1 MPLAPVPGV
10 QPDFRFVNASGET
23 SPYTTAI
30 AKHAIQMQDPAFEP
44 HNAKRNVPQE
54 RSGAAVQQQVSNVFR
69 FALTKS
75 WEGKKCVRSNGWLY
89 KIHTPHRTSHVTRHT
104 SHVTRNMLTVPCNA

>member
-54 RSGAAVQQQVSNVFR
+54 RSGAAYYPAAFNGPTVAPEAGATLSGGRVLPPSINR
-69 FALTKS
+69 SSSLTFQD
-75 WEGKKCVRSNGWLY
+75 G
-89 KIHTPHRTSHVTRHT
+89 
-104 SHVTRNMLTVPCNA
+104 MLEMQ